1 MATIK
6 DVAALAGVS
15 LGTASRVLSGSS
27 QTSPGSR
34 ARVTAAAKE
43 LNYIANGP
51 ARSLRR
57 SRTDVLGLL
66 VSDIRNPFFSELAHA
81 AEREAQR
88 RGYTVLLAN
97 ADEDAGQEAAYLRT
111 FASQRIDGLLI
122 APQGSDVT
130 PLRALRDGGLPLV
143 FVDRSVDGLDVPT
156 IGTDNEDG
164 VRRALTWLH
173 ARGHR
178 EVAFVGG
185 PPEVSTGRERRAAF
199 LRFRDELGLSADPRL
214 VAHGDFRA
222 ESGVEAMRAVLASG
236 ARPTAVLSAD
246 GLMTLGV
253 ARALREVSAGG
264 TAPGG
269 AGAAEPL
276 EAVEIVSFDDLDWF
290 SLVSPPISAV
300 RNDATAIGRLGV
312 AALVDVIEGRP
323 GASHRVATS
332 FVDRSGE
339 PAGSAGAAG
348 ADA

>member
-27 QTSPGSR
+27 QTSPDSR
-34 ARVTAAAKE
+34 ARVTAAAE
-43 LNYIANGP
+43 QLNYIANGP

-97 ADEDAGQEAAYLRT
+97 ADEDAAQEAAYLRT

-122 APQGSDVT
+122 APQGSDLT
-130 PLRALRDGGLPLV
+130 QLRSLRASGLPLV
-143 FVDRSVDGLDVPT
+143 FVDRSVDGIDVPT
-156 IGTDNEDG
+156 ISTDNDGG
-164 VRRALTWLH
+164 VRSALTWLH
-173 ARGHR
+173 GRGHR

-185 PPEVSTGRERRAAF
+185 PPAVSTGSERRVAF
-199 LRFRDELGLSADPRL
+199 LRIRDELGLSADPRL
-214 VAHGDFRA
+214 IAHGDFRT
-222 ESGVEAMRAVLASG
+222 ESGAEAMRAVLASG

-253 ARALREVSAGG
+253 SRALREESAGAFG
-264 TAPGG
+264 D
-269 AGAAEPL
+269 
-276 EAVEIVSFDDLDWF
+276 VEVVSFDDLDWF
-290 SLVSPPISAV
+290 ALVSPPVSAV

-312 AALVDVIEGRP
+312 GALVDVIEGRP
-323 GASHRVATS
+323 AASHRVATS
-332 FVDRSGE
+332 FVDRSV
-339 PAGSAGAAG
+339 PAGTGTGA
-348 ADA
+348 

>member
-27 QTSPGSR
+27 QTSPDSR
-34 ARVTAAAKE
+34 ARVTAAAE
-43 LNYIANGP
+43 QLNYIANGP

-81 AEREAQR
+81 AEREAQQ

-97 ADEDAGQEAAYLRT
+97 ADEDAAQEAAYLRT

-122 APQGSDVT
+122 APQGSDLAQ
-130 PLRALRDGGLPLV
+130 LRNLRDSGLPLV

-156 IGTDNEDG
+156 ISTDNDGG
-164 VRRALTWLH
+164 VRSALTWLH
-173 ARGHR
+173 DRGHR

-185 PPEVSTGRERRAAF
+185 PPAVSTGSERRLAF
-199 LRFRDELGLSADPRL
+199 LQIRDELGLSADPRL
-214 VAHGDFRA
+214 IAHGDFRT
-222 ESGVEAMRAVLASG
+222 ESGAEAMRAVLASG

-253 ARALREVSAGG
+253 CRALREEC
-264 TAPGG
+264 
-269 AGAAEPL
+269 AGAFGD
-276 EAVEIVSFDDLDWF
+276 VEVVSFDDLDWF
-290 SLVSPPISAV
+290 ALVAPPVSAV

-312 AALVDVIEGRP
+312 GALVDVIEGRP
-323 GASHRVATS
+323 AASHRVATS
-332 FVDRSGE
+332 FVDRSS
-339 PAGSAGAAG
+339 SAGAG
-348 ADA
+348 A

>member
-27 QTSPGSR
+27 QTSPDSR
-34 ARVTAAAKE
+34 ARVTAAAKQ

-97 ADEDAGQEAAYLRT
+97 ADEDAEQEAAYLRT

-130 PLRALRDGGLPLV
+130 RLRSLRDSGLPLV
-143 FVDRSVDGLDVPT
+143 FVDRSVEGLEVPT
-156 IGTDNEDG
+156 VATDNEDG

-173 ARGHR
+173 ERGHR

-185 PPEVSTGRERRAAF
+185 PPEISTGRERRAAF
-199 LRFRDELGLSADPRL
+199 LRVRDELGLSADPRL
-214 VAHGDFRA
+214 IAHGDFRA
-222 ESGVEAMRAVLASG
+222 ESGVEAMRAVLSSN

-253 ARALREVSAGG
+253 ARALRED
-264 TAPGG
+264 
-269 AGAAEPL
+269 AASGL
-276 EAVEIVSFDDLDWF
+276 GAVEIVSFDDLDWF

-312 AALVDVIEGRP
+312 EALVDVIEGRP
-323 GASHRVATS
+323 GASHQVATS
-332 FVDRSGE
+332 FVDRSGGDRRGQDDV
-339 PAGSAGAAG
+339 PDAG

>member
-27 QTSPGSR
+27 QTSPDSR

-97 ADEDAGQEAAYLRT
+97 ADEDADQEAAYLRT

-143 FVDRSVDGLDVPT
+143 FVDRSVEGLDVPT

-173 ARGHR
+173 GRGHR

-253 ARALREVSAGG
+253 ARALREAG
-264 TAPGG
+264 PVG
-269 AGAAEPL
+269 ADAAEPL
-276 EAVEIVSFDDLDWF
+276 DAVEIVSFDDLDWF

-312 AALVDVIEGRP
+312 TALVDVIEGRP

-332 FVDRSGE
+332 FVDRSEEHG
-339 PAGSAGAAG
+339 AGA
-348 ADA
+348 

>member
-27 QTSPGSR
+27 QTSPDSR
-34 ARVTAAAKE
+34 ARVTAAAE
-43 LNYIANGP
+43 QLNYIANGP

-97 ADEDAGQEAAYLRT
+97 ADEDAAQEAAYLRT

-122 APQGSDVT
+122 APQGSDLT
-130 PLRALRDGGLPLV
+130 QLRSMRDSGLPLV

-156 IGTDNEDG
+156 ISTDNADG

-173 ARGHR
+173 GRGHR

-185 PPEVSTGRERRAAF
+185 PPEISTGSERRLAF
-199 LRFRDELGLSADPRL
+199 LRIRDELGLSADPRL

-253 ARALREVSAGG
+253 GKALREESARSLG
-264 TAPGG
+264 
-269 AGAAEPL
+269 E
-276 EAVEIVSFDDLDWF
+276 VEIVSFDDLDWF

-312 AALVDVIEGRP
+312 GALVDVIEGRP
-323 GASHRVATS
+323 AVSHRLATS
-332 FVDRSGE
+332 FVDRSTGARTG
-339 PAGSAGAAG
+339 AGSEGAGA
-348 ADA
+348 

>member
-27 QTSPGSR
+27 QTSPDSR

-43 LNYIANGP
+43 LDYIANGP

-97 ADEDAGQEAAYLRT
+97 ADEDADQEAAYLRT

-122 APQGSDVT
+122 APQGSDVA

-173 ARGHR
+173 GRGHR

-185 PPEVSTGRERRAAF
+185 PPEISTGRERRAAF

-253 ARALREVSAGG
+253 ARALREASAVES
-264 TAPGG
+264 PD
-269 AGAAEPL
+269 
-276 EAVEIVSFDDLDWF
+276 AVEIVSFDDLDWF

-312 AALVDVIEGRP
+312 AALVDVIQGRP

-332 FVDRSGE
+332 FVDRSEEHG
-339 PAGSAGAAG
+339 AGA
-348 ADA
+348 